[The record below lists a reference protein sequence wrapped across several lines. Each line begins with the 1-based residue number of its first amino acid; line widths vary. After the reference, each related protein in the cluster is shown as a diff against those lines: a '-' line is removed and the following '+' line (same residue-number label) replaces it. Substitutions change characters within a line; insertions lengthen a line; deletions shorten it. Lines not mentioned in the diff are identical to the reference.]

1 MSNGPQT
8 PDKVRV
14 AILDDHQSII
24 DGYLYRISQTPE
36 IEVVAT
42 ATSSSDMEQLL
53 AQHPVDVL
61 LMDVKVPTAPDNP
74 SPHPII
80 HLIPRLLQ
88 AYPDLSI
95 LVISMYAERAL
106 IKSIIAAGA
115 SGYILKEDQE
125 TIRDLGNVLLSVAR
139 GGIHFSRRAHQQL
152 LGQDAHESL
161 LTDRQLEVLS
171 LFAAYPNLT
180 STAVALKL
188 DIADSTVRNLLSGVY
203 LRLGVHNRTAA
214 IMKARR
220 LGLLVSP
227 SSSSENTTST

>member
-1 MSNGPQT
+1 MSNSQT
-8 PDKVRV
+8 PGKIRV

-24 DGYLYRISQTPE
+24 DGYLYRISQIPE

-42 ATSSSDMEQLL
+42 ATSSSDMEQML
-53 AQHPVDVL
+53 AQHPTDVL

-80 HLIPRLLQ
+80 HLIPRLLKT
-88 AYPDLSI
+88 YPDLSV

-106 IKSIIAAGA
+106 IKAIIAAGA
-115 SGYILKEDQE
+115 SGYILKEDRE
-125 TIRDLGNVLLSVAR
+125 TIRDLGSVLLSVAR
-139 GGIHFSRRAHQQL
+139 GGMHFSRQAHQQL
-152 LGQDAHESL
+152 LGHVPQESL

-171 LFAAYPNLT
+171 LFAAYPDLT

-188 DIADSTVRNLLSGVY
+188 DISDSTVRNLLSGVY

-214 IMKARR
+214 IMKARQ
-220 LGLLVSP
+220 LGLLVPP
-227 SSSSENTTST
+227 SSPTETPSST